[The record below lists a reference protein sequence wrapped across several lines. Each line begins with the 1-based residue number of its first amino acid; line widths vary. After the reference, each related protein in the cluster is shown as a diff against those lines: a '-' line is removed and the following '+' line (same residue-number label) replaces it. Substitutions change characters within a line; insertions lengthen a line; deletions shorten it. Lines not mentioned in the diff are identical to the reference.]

1 MNQKGKG
8 ETGRLR
14 EEKKKTCQYHSIPP
28 ELDRRIEKK
37 RVRKDKNST

>member
-8 ETGRLR
+8 QTGRLR
-14 EEKKKTCQYHSIPP
+14 EGKKKCQYLSIPP